1 MQVEQK
7 NLMGLEYQCELYSWL
22 VQIVS
27 QPACFSDE
35 MILILLFFYSNTNY
49 VHTR

>member
-27 QPACFSDE
+27 QPACFFDE
-35 MILILLFFYSNTNY
+35 IILILFYFSSPNY